1 MSGAGMDIITF
12 MKHLKTYRA
21 PLVFN
26 PWRDY
31 EPGLDIGR
39 KHRLSAIITF
49 SVIWNCAG
57 RLIIYLWPKVWA
69 TREDIFPAWP

>member
-1 MSGAGMDIITF
+1 MDIITF

-31 EPGLDIGR
+31 APGLDIG
-39 KHRLSAIITF
+39 
-49 SVIWNCAG
+49 
-57 RLIIYLWPKVWA
+57 P
-69 TREDIFPAWP
+69 